1 MKFIS
6 PDRRTLTICWLV
18 LMALTVGTMI
28 SGRVTSEVALSAFL
42 IISLGIIT
50 WFKSMLILRYYLN
63 LKSASKGWNKAFN
76 SYLFIVLG
84 IITAI
89 FLIGKF

>member
-76 SYLFIVLG
+76 IYLFIVLG

>member
-6 PDRRTLTICWLV
+6 PDRRTLTLCWLV
-18 LMALTVGTMI
+18 LIALTVGTMI
-28 SGRVTSEVALSAFL
+28 SGRVTSEAALSAFL
-42 IISLGIIT
+42 IVSLGIIT

-63 LKSASKGWNKAFN
+63 LRSASKGWNKAFN
-76 SYLFIVLG
+76 SYLFVVLG

>member
-50 WFKSMLILRYYLN
+50 WFKSILILRYYLN